1 MRQRLAIT
9 GATLLT
15 LLVVVPTVLIL
26 AQAH

>member
-1 MRQRLAIT
+1 MRQRLAII

-26 AQAH
+26 AQTH